1 MYCADGRVNAKIE
14 NSPFVNLNSCA
25 SNFSPQLS
33 FTLVKLV
40 QSATLLGLGYPYILY
55 NIKY

>member
-25 SNFSPQLS
+25 SNF
-33 FTLVKLV
+33 LVKLV
-40 QSATLLGLGYPYILY
+40 QSATLLGLGYLYILY